1 MSAPPLGK
9 FRKRPQT
16 NPRPAPPFPSYSIC
30 VPGDPKPPVP
40 TRFFRGGLPAVKLQA
55 NLLLL
60 LTSVIWGFGFI
71 AQRLGMDHI
80 GPYSFNVF
88 RFLLGALSLVPLVYF
103 LGRKKTRPS
112 KIGKPFWIIGGLAG
126 LVLFGG
132 ATLQQVGLLYTTAGK
147 AGFITGLYLVIV
159 PLLGFCLR
167 QKIDKL
173 TLAGALI
180 ATYGLYLLSITEGFN
195 IGQGDTLVL
204 IGAFFWAV
212 HVQVV
217 GYAAKYKLDAL
228 KLAIL
233 QYLICAGLNLLLA
246 LFLEEFTVQATLDAS
261 GAILYAGLVS
271 VGVAYTL
278 QIVAQKHVDPSRAAI
293 LLSLEAVFAVLAGW
307 LMLDELLN
315 SRESWGCILM
325 FAGMMLSQMPG
336 LGKKE

>member
-1 MSAPPLGK
+1 MLI
-9 FRKRPQT
+9 R
-16 NPRPAPPFPSYSIC
+16 
-30 VPGDPKPPVP
+30 
-40 TRFFRGGLPAVKLQA
+40 A

-71 AQRLGMDHI
+71 AQRLGMDYI
-80 GPYSFNVF
+80 GPYSFNVC
-88 RFLLGALSLVPLVYF
+88 RFALGALSLVPLVYF
-103 LGRKKTRPS
+103 LERKKSGQAKAGR
-112 KIGKPFWIIGGLAG
+112 PFWVIGGLAG

-159 PLLGFCLR
+159 PLIGFCLR

-173 TLAGALI
+173 TVAGALV

-217 GYAAKYKLDAL
+217 GYAAKYKLDPL

-233 QYLICAGLNLLLA
+233 QYLICAGLNLVLA
-246 LFLEEFTVQATLDAS
+246 LILEELSFQATLDAS

-271 VGVAYTL
+271 VGIAYTL
-278 QIVAQKHVDPSRAAI
+278 QIVAQKHVDPSQAAI

-336 LGKKE
+336 LQKKK

>member
-1 MSAPPLGK
+1 MK
-9 FRKRPQT
+9 
-16 NPRPAPPFPSYSIC
+16 
-30 VPGDPKPPVP
+30 V
-40 TRFFRGGLPAVKLQA
+40 QA

-103 LGRKKTRPS
+103 LGRKKTDLS
-112 KIGKPFWIIGGLAG
+112 KPGKPFWIIGGLAG

-173 TLAGALI
+173 TLTGALI

-195 IGQGDTLVL
+195 IGQGDSLVL

-233 QYLICAGLNLLLA
+233 QYVICAGLNLILA
-246 LFLEEFTVQATLDAS
+246 LFLEEFSVQATLDAS

-315 SRESWGCILM
+315 SRESWGCLLM

>member
-1 MSAPPLGK
+1 MLI
-9 FRKRPQT
+9 R
-16 NPRPAPPFPSYSIC
+16 
-30 VPGDPKPPVP
+30 
-40 TRFFRGGLPAVKLQA
+40 A

-71 AQRLGMDHI
+71 AQRLGMDYI

-88 RFLLGALSLVPLVYF
+88 RFALGALSLVPLVYF
-103 LGRKKTRPS
+103 LERKKSGQAKAGR
-112 KIGKPFWIIGGLAG
+112 PFWVIGGLAG

-159 PLLGFCLR
+159 PLIGFCLR

-173 TLAGALI
+173 TVAGALV

-217 GYAAKYKLDAL
+217 GYAAKYKLDPL

-233 QYLICAGLNLLLA
+233 QYLICAGLNLVLA
-246 LFLEEFTVQATLDAS
+246 LFLEELSFQATLDAS

-278 QIVAQKHVDPSRAAI
+278 QIVAQKHVDPSQAAI

-336 LGKKE
+336 LQKKK

>member
-1 MSAPPLGK
+1 MRK
-9 FRKRPQT
+9 FRKQVPNKTSPGLVFFLLFGNARCLCL
-16 NPRPAPPFPSYSIC
+16 PSLRSRL
-30 VPGDPKPPVP
+30 VQGGSPV
-40 TRFFRGGLPAVKLQA
+40 VKVQA

-103 LGRKKTRPS
+103 LGRKKTGVS
-112 KIGKPFWIIGGLAG
+112 KAGKPFWIIGGLAG

-195 IGQGDTLVL
+195 IGQGDSLVL

-233 QYLICAGLNLLLA
+233 QYLICAGLNLILA
-246 LFLEEFTVQATLDAS
+246 LFLEEFSVQATLDAS
-261 GAILYAGLVS
+261 GAILYAGLIS

-325 FAGMMLSQMPG
+325 FAGMMLSQLPG

>member
-1 MSAPPLGK
+1 MLI
-9 FRKRPQT
+9 R
-16 NPRPAPPFPSYSIC
+16 
-30 VPGDPKPPVP
+30 
-40 TRFFRGGLPAVKLQA
+40 A

-71 AQRLGMDHI
+71 AQRLGMDYI
-80 GPYSFNVF
+80 GPYSFNFF
-88 RFLLGALSLVPLVYF
+88 RFALGALSLVPLVYF
-103 LGRKKTRPS
+103 LERKKSGQAKAGR
-112 KIGKPFWIIGGLAG
+112 PFWVIGGLAG

-159 PLLGFCLR
+159 PLIGFCLR

-173 TLAGALI
+173 TVAGALV

-217 GYAAKYKLDAL
+217 GYAAKYKLDPL

-233 QYLICAGLNLLLA
+233 QYLICAGLNLVLA
-246 LFLEEFTVQATLDAS
+246 LILEELSFQATLDAS

-271 VGVAYTL
+271 VGIAYTL
-278 QIVAQKHVDPSRAAI
+278 QIVAQKHVDPSQAAI

-336 LGKKE
+336 LQKKK

>member
-1 MSAPPLGK
+1 M
-9 FRKRPQT
+9 
-16 NPRPAPPFPSYSIC
+16 
-30 VPGDPKPPVP
+30 
-40 TRFFRGGLPAVKLQA
+40 KLQA

-103 LGRKKTRPS
+103 LGRKKTGPS
-112 KIGKPFWIIGGLAG
+112 KMGKPFWLIGGLAG

-307 LMLDELLN
+307 LMLDEMLN

-336 LGKKE
+336 LGKRSKD

>member
-1 MSAPPLGK
+1 M
-9 FRKRPQT
+9 
-16 NPRPAPPFPSYSIC
+16 
-30 VPGDPKPPVP
+30 
-40 TRFFRGGLPAVKLQA
+40 KLQA
-55 NLLLL
+55 SLLLL

-103 LGRKKTRPS
+103 LGRKKTGSS

-180 ATYGLYLLSITEGFN
+180 ATYGLYLLSITEDFN

-336 LGKKE
+336 LGKKRKRQS

>member
-1 MSAPPLGK
+1 M
-9 FRKRPQT
+9 
-16 NPRPAPPFPSYSIC
+16 
-30 VPGDPKPPVP
+30 
-40 TRFFRGGLPAVKLQA
+40 KLQA

-88 RFLLGALSLVPLVYF
+88 RFLLGALSLLPLVYF
-103 LGRKKTRPS
+103 LGRKKAGQA
-112 KIGKPFWIIGGLAG
+112 KAGKPFWVIGGLAG

-159 PLLGFCLR
+159 PLIGFCLR

-173 TLAGALI
+173 TIAGALI
-180 ATYGLYLLSITEGFN
+180 ATYGLYLLSITEGFH
-195 IGQGDTLVL
+195 IGRGDTLVL

-217 GYAAKYKLDAL
+217 GYAAKYELDPL

-233 QYLICAGLNLLLA
+233 QYLICAGLNLVLA
-246 LFLEEFTVQATLDAS
+246 LFLEKFSVQATLDAS
-261 GAILYAGLVS
+261 YAILYAGLVS

-325 FAGMMLSQMPG
+325 FAGMMLSQIAG
-336 LGKKE
+336 LGKRE

>member
-1 MSAPPLGK
+1 M
-9 FRKRPQT
+9 
-16 NPRPAPPFPSYSIC
+16 
-30 VPGDPKPPVP
+30 
-40 TRFFRGGLPAVKLQA
+40 KLQA

-103 LGRKKTRPS
+103 LGRKKAGQS
-112 KIGKPFWIIGGLAG
+112 KTGKPFWIIGGLAG

-315 SRESWGCILM
+315 SRESWGCLLM

-336 LGKKE
+336 LGKRSKG

>member
-1 MSAPPLGK
+1 MK
-9 FRKRPQT
+9 
-16 NPRPAPPFPSYSIC
+16 
-30 VPGDPKPPVP
+30 V
-40 TRFFRGGLPAVKLQA
+40 QA

-103 LGRKKTRPS
+103 LGRKKTAEAKS
-112 KIGKPFWIIGGLAG
+112 GKPFWIIGGLAG

-173 TLAGALI
+173 TIAGALI

-233 QYLICAGLNLLLA
+233 QYLICAGLNLVLA
-246 LFLEEFTVQATLDAS
+246 LFLEEFSVQATLDAS
-261 GAILYAGLVS
+261 GAILYAGLIS

-325 FAGMMLSQMPG
+325 FAGMMLSQLPG

>member
-1 MSAPPLGK
+1 M
-9 FRKRPQT
+9 
-16 NPRPAPPFPSYSIC
+16 
-30 VPGDPKPPVP
+30 
-40 TRFFRGGLPAVKLQA
+40 KLQA

-103 LGRKKTRPS
+103 LGRKKTGPS
-112 KIGKPFWIIGGLAG
+112 KWANPFGSSADWPVSSSSAEPPS
-126 LVLFGG
+126 
-132 ATLQQVGLLYTTAGK
+132 QVGLLYTTAGK

-167 QKIDKL
+167 QENRQAYPGRRPDRHL
-173 TLAGALI
+173 RALP
-180 ATYGLYLLSITEGFN
+180 AEHHRRLQYRTGRHPRFDRGLLLGRCTR
-195 IGQGDTLVL
+195 
-204 IGAFFWAV
+204 
-212 HVQVV
+212 QVV

-315 SRESWGCILM
+315 SAS
-325 FAGMMLSQMPG
+325 PG
-336 LGKKE
+336 GASSCSPA

>member
-1 MSAPPLGK
+1 M
-9 FRKRPQT
+9 
-16 NPRPAPPFPSYSIC
+16 
-30 VPGDPKPPVP
+30 
-40 TRFFRGGLPAVKLQA
+40 KLQA

-103 LGRKKTRPS
+103 LGRKKTGPS
-112 KIGKPFWIIGGLAG
+112 KTGKPFWIIGGLAG

-233 QYLICAGLNLLLA
+233 QYLICAGLNFLLA

-315 SRESWGCILM
+315 SRESWGCLLM

>member
-1 MSAPPLGK
+1 
-9 FRKRPQT
+9 
-16 NPRPAPPFPSYSIC
+16 
-30 VPGDPKPPVP
+30 
-40 TRFFRGGLPAVKLQA
+40 VKLQA

-88 RFLLGALSLVPLVYF
+88 RFLLGALSLVPLAYF
-103 LGRKKTRPS
+103 LGRKKTGLS
-112 KIGKPFWIIGGLAG
+112 KAGKPFWVIGGLAG

-159 PLLGFCLR
+159 PLIGFCLR

-173 TLAGALI
+173 TIAGALI

-233 QYLICAGLNLLLA
+233 QYLICAGLNLVLA
-246 LFLEEFTVQATLDAS
+246 LFLEEFSMQATLDAS
-261 GAILYAGLVS
+261 GAILYAGLIS

-325 FAGMMLSQMPG
+325 FAGMMLSQLPG

>member
-1 MSAPPLGK
+1 MLI
-9 FRKRPQT
+9 R
-16 NPRPAPPFPSYSIC
+16 
-30 VPGDPKPPVP
+30 
-40 TRFFRGGLPAVKLQA
+40 A

-71 AQRLGMDHI
+71 AQRLGMDYI
-80 GPYSFNVF
+80 GPYSFNVC
-88 RFLLGALSLVPLVYF
+88 RFALGALSLVPLVYF
-103 LGRKKTRPS
+103 LERKKS
-112 KIGKPFWIIGGLAG
+112 GQAKAGWPFWVIGGLAG
-126 LVLFGG
+126 FVLFGG

-173 TLAGALI
+173 TIAGALI

-195 IGQGDTLVL
+195 MGQGDTLVL

-233 QYLICAGLNLLLA
+233 QYLICAGLNLVLA
-246 LFLEEFTVQATLDAS
+246 LFLEEFSVQATLDAS
-261 GAILYAGLVS
+261 EAILYAGLVS

-278 QIVAQKHVDPSRAAI
+278 QIVAQK
-293 LLSLEAVFAVLAGW
+293 LSL
-307 LMLDELLN
+307 
-315 SRESWGCILM
+315 IHI
-325 FAGMMLSQMPG
+325 
-336 LGKKE
+336 

>member
-103 LGRKKTRPS
+103 LGRKKTAEA
-112 KIGKPFWIIGGLAG
+112 KAGKPFWIIGGLAG

-159 PLLGFCLR
+159 PLIGFCLR

-307 LMLDELLN
+307 LMLDEMLN

>member
-1 MSAPPLGK
+1 
-9 FRKRPQT
+9 
-16 NPRPAPPFPSYSIC
+16 
-30 VPGDPKPPVP
+30 
-40 TRFFRGGLPAVKLQA
+40 
-55 NLLLL
+55 
-60 LTSVIWGFGFI
+60 
-71 AQRLGMDHI
+71 MDHV

-103 LGRKKTRPS
+103 LGRKKTGEA
-112 KIGKPFWIIGGLAG
+112 KAGKPFWIIGGLAG

-173 TLAGALI
+173 TIAGALI

-195 IGQGDTLVL
+195 IGRGDTLVL

-217 GYAAKYKLDAL
+217 GYAAKYELEPL

-233 QYLICAGLNLLLA
+233 QYLICAGLNLVLA
-246 LFLEEFTVQATLDAS
+246 LFLEEFSIQATLDAS
-261 GAILYAGLVS
+261 YAILYAGLVS

-293 LLSLEAVFAVLAGW
+293 ILSLEAVFAVLAGW

-336 LGKKE
+336 LKRISN

>member
-1 MSAPPLGK
+1 MLVRS
-9 FRKRPQT
+9 
-16 NPRPAPPFPSYSIC
+16 
-30 VPGDPKPPVP
+30 
-40 TRFFRGGLPAVKLQA
+40 

-71 AQRLGMDHI
+71 AQRLGMDYI

-88 RFLLGALSLVPLVYF
+88 RFILGALSLVPLVYF
-103 LGRKKTRPS
+103 LERKKS
-112 KIGKPFWIIGGLAG
+112 GQAKAGKPFWVIGGLAG

-132 ATLQQVGLLYTTAGK
+132 ATLQQVGLLYTTVGK

-159 PLLGFCLR
+159 PLIGFCLR
-167 QKIDKL
+167 QKINKL

-180 ATYGLYLLSITEGFN
+180 ATYGLYMLSITEGFS
-195 IGQGDTLVL
+195 IGQGDSLVL

-217 GYAAKYKLDAL
+217 GYAAKYKLDVL

-233 QYLICAGLNLLLA
+233 QYLICAGLNLILA
-246 LFLEEFTVQATLDAS
+246 LFLEELSVQATLDAS
-261 GAILYAGLVS
+261 GAILYAGFVS

-278 QIVAQKHVDPSRAAI
+278 QILAQKHVEPSQAAI

-336 LGKKE
+336 LQKKK

>member
-1 MSAPPLGK
+1 MLI
-9 FRKRPQT
+9 R
-16 NPRPAPPFPSYSIC
+16 
-30 VPGDPKPPVP
+30 
-40 TRFFRGGLPAVKLQA
+40 A

-71 AQRLGMDHI
+71 AQRLGMDYI

-88 RFLLGALSLVPLVYF
+88 RFALGALSLVPLVYF
-103 LGRKKTRPS
+103 LERKKSGQAKAGR
-112 KIGKPFWIIGGLAG
+112 PFWVIGGLAG

-159 PLLGFCLR
+159 PLIGFCLR

-173 TLAGALI
+173 TVAGALV

-217 GYAAKYKLDAL
+217 GYAAKYKLDPL

-233 QYLICAGLNLLLA
+233 QYLICAGLNLVLA
-246 LFLEEFTVQATLDAS
+246 LVLEELSFQATLDAS

-278 QIVAQKHVDPSRAAI
+278 QIVAQKHVDPSQAAI

-336 LGKKE
+336 LQKKK

>member
-1 MSAPPLGK
+1 M
-9 FRKRPQT
+9 
-16 NPRPAPPFPSYSIC
+16 
-30 VPGDPKPPVP
+30 
-40 TRFFRGGLPAVKLQA
+40 
-55 NLLLL
+55 
-60 LTSVIWGFGFI
+60 
-71 AQRLGMDHI
+71 
-80 GPYSFNVF
+80 
-88 RFLLGALSLVPLVYF
+88 
-103 LGRKKTRPS
+103 
-112 KIGKPFWIIGGLAG
+112 
-126 LVLFGG
+126 
-132 ATLQQVGLLYTTAGK
+132 
-147 AGFITGLYLVIV
+147 IV

-173 TLAGALI
+173 TIGGALI

-195 IGQGDTLVL
+195 IGQGDSLVL

-233 QYLICAGLNLLLA
+233 QYLICAGLNLVLA
-246 LFLEEFTVQATLDAS
+246 LFLEEFSVQATLDAS
-261 GAILYAGLVS
+261 GAILYAGLIS

-293 LLSLEAVFAVLAGW
+293 ILSLEAVFAVLAGW

-325 FAGMMLSQMPG
+325 FAGMMLSQLPG

>member
-1 MSAPPLGK
+1 
-9 FRKRPQT
+9 
-16 NPRPAPPFPSYSIC
+16 
-30 VPGDPKPPVP
+30 
-40 TRFFRGGLPAVKLQA
+40 VKLQA

-103 LGRKKTRPS
+103 LGRKKTGPS
-112 KIGKPFWIIGGLAG
+112 KTGKPFWIIGGLAG

-173 TLAGALI
+173 TVAGALI

-307 LMLDELLN
+307 LMLAELLN

>member
-16 NPRPAPPFPSYSIC
+16 NPRPAPPFPSYSTC

-204 IGAFFWAV
+204 IGAFFWAM

>member
-1 MSAPPLGK
+1 MLI
-9 FRKRPQT
+9 R
-16 NPRPAPPFPSYSIC
+16 
-30 VPGDPKPPVP
+30 
-40 TRFFRGGLPAVKLQA
+40 A

-71 AQRLGMDHI
+71 AQRLGMDYI

-88 RFLLGALSLVPLVYF
+88 RFALGALSLVPLVYF
-103 LGRKKTRPS
+103 LERKKSGQAKAGR
-112 KIGKPFWIIGGLAG
+112 PFWVIGGLAG
-126 LVLFGG
+126 FVLFGG

-173 TLAGALI
+173 TIAGALI

-195 IGQGDTLVL
+195 MGQGDTLVL

-217 GYAAKYKLDAL
+217 GYAAKYKLDPL

-233 QYLICAGLNLLLA
+233 QYLICAGLNLVLA
-246 LFLEEFTVQATLDAS
+246 LFLEELSFQATLDAS

-278 QIVAQKHVDPSRAAI
+278 QIVAQKHVDPSQAAI

-336 LGKKE
+336 LQKKK

>member
-1 MSAPPLGK
+1 M
-9 FRKRPQT
+9 
-16 NPRPAPPFPSYSIC
+16 
-30 VPGDPKPPVP
+30 
-40 TRFFRGGLPAVKLQA
+40 KLQA

-204 IGAFFWAV
+204 IGAFFWAM

>member
-1 MSAPPLGK
+1 M
-9 FRKRPQT
+9 
-16 NPRPAPPFPSYSIC
+16 
-30 VPGDPKPPVP
+30 
-40 TRFFRGGLPAVKLQA
+40 
-55 NLLLL
+55 
-60 LTSVIWGFGFI
+60 IWGFGFI

-103 LGRKKTRPS
+103 LGRKKTGPS
-112 KIGKPFWIIGGLAG
+112 KTGKPFWIIGGLAG

-315 SRESWGCILM
+315 SRESWGCLLM

>member
-103 LGRKKTRPS
+103 LGRKKTAEA
-112 KIGKPFWIIGGLAG
+112 KAGKPFWIIGGLAG

-307 LMLDELLN
+307 LMLDEMLN

>member
-1 MSAPPLGK
+1 MK
-9 FRKRPQT
+9 
-16 NPRPAPPFPSYSIC
+16 
-30 VPGDPKPPVP
+30 V
-40 TRFFRGGLPAVKLQA
+40 QA

-71 AQRLGMDHI
+71 AQRLGMDHL

-88 RFLLGALSLVPLVYF
+88 RFALGALSLVPLVYF
-103 LGRKKTRPS
+103 LRRKKKTPIRM
-112 KIGKPFWIIGGLAG
+112 GKPFWIIGGLAG

-159 PLLGFCLR
+159 PLIGFCLR

-173 TLAGALI
+173 TIAGALI
-180 ATYGLYLLSITEGFN
+180 ATYGLYLLSMNENLTLGR
-195 IGQGDTLVL
+195 GDTLVL

-228 KLAIL
+228 KLAVL
-233 QYLICAGLNLLLA
+233 QYLICAGLNLILA
-246 LFLEEFTVQATLDAS
+246 LFLEEFSVQATIDGS
-261 GAILYAGLVS
+261 WAILYAGLVS

-293 LLSLEAVFAVLAGW
+293 ILSLEAVFAVLAGW
-307 LMLDELLN
+307 LMLEELLN

-336 LGKKE
+336 LGKKRKKRRAGT

>member
-1 MSAPPLGK
+1 M
-9 FRKRPQT
+9 
-16 NPRPAPPFPSYSIC
+16 
-30 VPGDPKPPVP
+30 
-40 TRFFRGGLPAVKLQA
+40 KLQA

-88 RFLLGALSLVPLVYF
+88 RFLLGALSLLPLVYF
-103 LGRKKTRPS
+103 LGRKKTGQA
-112 KIGKPFWIIGGLAG
+112 KAGKPFWVIGGLAG

-159 PLLGFCLR
+159 PLIGFCLR

-173 TLAGALI
+173 TIAGALI

-195 IGQGDTLVL
+195 IGRGDTLVL

-217 GYAAKYKLDAL
+217 GYAAKYELDPL

-233 QYLICAGLNLLLA
+233 QYLICAGLNLVLA
-246 LFLEEFTVQATLDAS
+246 LFIEEFSIQATLDAS
-261 GAILYAGLVS
+261 YAILYAGLVS

-325 FAGMMLSQMPG
+325 FAGMMLSQLPG
-336 LGKKE
+336 LGSKKDEPSPG

>member
-16 NPRPAPPFPSYSIC
+16 NPRPAPPFPSYSTC

-40 TRFFRGGLPAVKLQA
+40 TRFFRGGLPPVKLQA

-88 RFLLGALSLVPLVYF
+88 RFLLGALSLVPLVYV
-103 LGRKKTRPS
+103 LGRKKTAEA
-112 KIGKPFWIIGGLAG
+112 KAGKPFWIIGGLAG

-159 PLLGFCLR
+159 PLIGFCLR

-246 LFLEEFTVQATLDAS
+246 FFLEEFTVQATLDAS